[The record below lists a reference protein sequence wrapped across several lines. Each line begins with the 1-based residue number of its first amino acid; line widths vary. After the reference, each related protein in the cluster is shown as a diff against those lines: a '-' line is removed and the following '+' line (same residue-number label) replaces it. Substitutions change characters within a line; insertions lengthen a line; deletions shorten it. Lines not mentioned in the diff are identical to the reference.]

1 MNVKIL
7 HKIFLLLLLATFMLT
22 SCHDDDEPIDEPTE
36 QTVIFFMPWS
46 TNMTPYFEQNIVDFE
61 TAIKGGLLKNERVIV
76 CISST
81 TSRANV
87 IELRQEQNRCVRD
100 ALMFYN
106 QPDFTQCEDITTMLN
121 DVRTIAPARRY
132 SLIVGCHGMG
142 WLPVS
147 TSRARSQYH
156 FERDDVPQTRWFGGW
171 TSEYQIET
179 TTLADAISDAG
190 MRMEYIMF
198 DDCFMSSVEAAY
210 DLKDVTDYLI
220 GCPTE
225 IMIYGF
231 PYHLCTRH
239 LVGTVDYAALCQT
252 FLDFYSHYTTPCGTI
267 AVTDCRELDA
277 LATIVRDINQ
287 TQEFDYAMLSDVQR
301 MDGYSPPLFYDLG
314 DYIAHLCTDGN
325 LLNAFKRQLDVTVP
339 HKAHTP
345 QYYSASNG
353 FNDIRAY
360 SGITTSAPSHN
371 TRSVGQEKTKWY
383 QATH

>member
-1 MNVKIL
+1 MKLYRQIL
-7 HKIFLLLLLATFMLT
+7 QLLTLLLASCLFT
-22 SCHDDDEPIDEPTE
+22 SCHDDDELIDEPTE

-46 TNMTPYFEQNIVDFE
+46 TNMTPYFEQNIADFE

-76 CISST
+76 VISST
-81 TSRANV
+81 KSRANV
-87 IELRQEQNRCVRD
+87 IELRQEQGVRD
-100 ALMFYN
+100 TLMFYS
-106 QPDFTQCEDITTMLN
+106 QPDFTQRENITTMLN
-121 DVRTIAPARRY
+121 DVRAIAPACRY

-156 FERDDVPQTRWFGGW
+156 FERDDVPQTRWFGGF

-179 TTLADAISDAG
+179 TTLADAIGDAG

-210 DLKDVTDYLI
+210 DLKDVTNYLI

-231 PYHLCTRH
+231 PYHLCARY
-239 LVGTVDYAALCQT
+239 LVGDINYAALCQT
-252 FLDFYSHYTTPCGTI
+252 FLNFYSNYATPCGTI

-277 LATIVRDINQ
+277 LAAIVRSINM
-287 TQEFDYAMLSDVQR
+287 TQEFDYSLLADVQR
-301 MDGYSPPLFYDLG
+301 MDGYDPPLFYDLG
-314 DYIAHLCTDGN
+314 DYIARFCTDQN
-325 LLNAFKRQLDVTVP
+325 LLDAFNSQLELTVP
-339 HKAHTP
+339 NKAHTP

-353 FNDIRAY
+353 LNDIRAY
-360 SGITTSAPSHN
+360 SGITTSAPSHS
-371 TRSVGQEKTKWY
+371 TRSVGLEKTKWY
-383 QATH
+383 QATN